1 MTKTELETY
10 RQRLLALQQR
20 LNGDVSL
27 LADEA
32 LHKAGEEG
40 SGNLSKMPI
49 HMADLGTDNYEQEFT
64 LNLLENEEKSLDE
77 IVAALDRIHQGDF
90 GRCEECHAEIPKA
103 RLQAMPFARNC
114 MNCARKLQ
122 QG

>member
-77 IVAALDRIHQGDF
+77 IVAALDRIHQGDLLVAKNVMRRF
-90 GRCEECHAEIPKA
+90 RRHGSRPCRSPAIA
-103 RLQAMPFARNC
+103 
-114 MNCARKLQ
+114 
-122 QG
+122 